1 MDSHTNDLLE
11 LRQLT
16 SIAMKNEKFLE
27 NKEKQLEEQFQEK
40 GNEPESEEDP
50 YVPTSNLLEVR
61 TVALSTF
68 EEELI
73 PPSPPKEEKDLH
85 KQLFGAAIESGN
97 LVDSTK
103 EEKKMDKHG

>member
-27 NKEKQLEEQFQEK
+27 NKEKQLEEQFQDKSKEV
-40 GNEPESEEDP
+40 EDEEDL
-50 YVPTSNLLEVR
+50 YVPTSNLLQVR

-68 EEELI
+68 EEDLM
-73 PPSPPKEEKDLH
+73 PVPPPKEEKEVH
-85 KQLFGAAIESGN
+85 QQLFGQAIESGN